1 MKNKKV
7 KVIIILCM
15 IIFVA
20 IAFYNNQTYKVK
32 NEKAKP
38 KSAENADSTPEK
50 SDEEVITIAAVGDII
65 VHNMQLMSQYNSETK
80 SYDFKDNFLY
90 VKPFIEKADVAI
102 CNLETTLAGEG
113 AIYSGYPT
121 FNTPDSILDAIKYSG
136 FDVIQSANNHSLD
149 YGEKGF
155 LSTRQQLDKYGF
167 SVIGTKVKSTDK
179 NYIIKEVKG
188 IKIGITAY
196 TFESSR
202 KGNTKYIN
210 SVKVPDRISPL
221 INSFYPNNLSNDF
234 KGMKKTVE
242 AMKKDGADIIIFCLH
257 WGIEYQ
263 KDPEAYQKD
272 LAKELSDAGV
282 DIILGGHPHVIQPF
296 DEIES
301 KVSGKKTYIIYSLGN
316 FLSNQCYEKLQK
328 RDVEDGLIVNFN
340 IKKIE
345 SQNKIYVSSVNF
357 IPTWVYRYPK
367 GKDTFNYRI
376 VPSEAAALDPSIYNI
391 TDDYKW
397 RVEASF
403 NNTKNVVEAYNKA
416 ISVQNIK

>member
-316 FLSNQCYEKLQK
+316 FLSN
-328 RDVEDGLIVNFN
+328 F
-340 IKKIE
+340 IE
-345 SQNKIYVSSVNF
+345 SV
-357 IPTWVYRYPK
+357 
-367 GKDTFNYRI
+367 
-376 VPSEAAALDPSIYNI
+376 L
-391 TDDYKW
+391 
-397 RVEASF
+397 
-403 NNTKNVVEAYNKA
+403 
-416 ISVQNIK
+416 